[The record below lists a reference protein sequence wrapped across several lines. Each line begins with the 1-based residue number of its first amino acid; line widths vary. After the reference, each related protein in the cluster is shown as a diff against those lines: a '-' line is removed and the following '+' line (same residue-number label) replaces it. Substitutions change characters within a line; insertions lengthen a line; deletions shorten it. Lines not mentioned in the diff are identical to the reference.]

1 MTSRRSPLIAAL
13 AAAAALAVGAPAAG
27 ASVAPIGPF
36 GAGVGAGIAPVSP
49 YGLTS
54 VGALASP
61 LAPGPC
67 GTATGGQVQG
77 RTGGVDAQV
86 CGGLSFV
93 APAIGQIDTT
103 IGPTIIS
110 PAVTGAVIVTGNN
123 VAIGP

>member
-27 ASVAPIGPF
+27 ASVAPF
-36 GAGVGAGIAPVSP
+36 GAGVGASTAPVSSF
-49 YGLTS
+49 G
-54 VGALASP
+54 
-61 LAPGPC
+61 LAPISAIPAAC
-67 GTATGGQVQG
+67 GTATGAQVQG

>member
-27 ASVAPIGPF
+27 ASVAPF
-36 GAGVGAGIAPVSP
+36 GAGVGASTAPVSP
-49 YGLTS
+49 FGLMPI
-54 VGALASP
+54 GAVASP

-86 CGGLSFV
+86 CGGLSFI

-123 VAIGP
+123 VAIAP